1 MKHITFLTILAISL
15 AGCAHG
21 PESNKE
27 AVEIHEEHKVQ
38 YAAYSSDFELF
49 AEADPF
55 VVGQESNVLSHFTHL
70 PDFTALQ
77 KGSITLAL
85 TVDNEQAMVTLDQP
99 TRKGIYS
106 FDIKPLKAGVG
117 RLEYTISS
125 DLGLAKVLVGNI
137 MVYTSE
143 QEADEAAELAEQTAP
158 PKTNTIVFTKEQSW
172 RIQFSTDLP
181 KREPFGQ
188 VIKTAAQ
195 VQSSQ
200 GDEVL
205 VTAKTNGVVTFKGT
219 VVTEGSA
226 IPAGVALFSIL
237 GSGLADNNSS
247 VRFAEATNNY
257 EKSKSDYE
265 RAKDLAKDKIVSEKD
280 LLQVKTVFE
289 NARAVYENLKLN
301 FNASGQTVT
310 SPMTGFVKQLFVKNG
325 QYVEAGQPIVMIS
338 QNKTLVIYAEVQ
350 QKFAPYL
357 ASISSATLRTLN
369 DSKTYSLEELNGKV
383 LSYGRAT
390 TKGNFMIPLSLQI
403 DNIGGFIPGG
413 FIELYVNTLS
423 NTQAITIPNTALLEE
438 QGNYYVLVQV
448 NPELFEKRE
457 IRIAASDGRKTEVVQ
472 GLSDQERIVTS
483 GAVIIKLAQ
492 ASGTLDAHSGH
503 VH

>member
-1 MKHITFLTILAISL
+1 
-15 AGCAHG
+15 
-21 PESNKE
+21 
-27 AVEIHEEHKVQ
+27 
-38 YAAYSSDFELF
+38 
-49 AEADPF
+49 
-55 VVGQESNVLSHFTHL
+55 
-70 PDFTALQ
+70 
-77 KGSITLAL
+77 
-85 TVDNEQAMVTLDQP
+85 
-99 TRKGIYS
+99 
-106 FDIKPLKAGVG
+106 
-117 RLEYTISS
+117 
-125 DLGLAKVLVGNI
+125 
-137 MVYTSE
+137 
-143 QEADEAAELAEQTAP
+143 
-158 PKTNTIVFTKEQSW
+158 
-172 RIQFSTDLP
+172 
-181 KREPFGQ
+181 
-188 VIKTAAQ
+188 
-195 VQSSQ
+195 
-200 GDEVL
+200 
-205 VTAKTNGVVTFKGT
+205 
-219 VVTEGSA
+219 
-226 IPAGVALFSIL
+226 
-237 GSGLADNNSS
+237 
-247 VRFAEATNNY
+247 
-257 EKSKSDYE
+257 
-265 RAKDLAKDKIVSEKD
+265 
-280 LLQVKTVFE
+280 
-289 NARAVYENLKLN
+289 
-301 FNASGQTVT
+301 
-310 SPMTGFVKQLFVKNG
+310 MTGFVKQLFVKNG